1 MIHNHSFDD
10 FETLVLDKK
19 IETLERVTFVTICNL
34 VIISVIIFTFMVIN
48 NIMIFVCMDVIKKTC
63 TFKKEVYKGKS
74 CRVHGQRVKSSYNEK
89 FKTVK

>member
-1 MIHNHSFDD
+1 MA
-10 FETLVLDKK
+10 
-19 IETLERVTFVTICNL
+19 TLERVTFRTICNL